1 MIRFRFA
8 IVLMLALVGLG
19 CGIVQGRVLE
29 DRPPAPD
36 FTLPNVDGGEVSLS
50 DLRGQVVVVYLTN
63 L

>member
-1 MIRFRFA
+1 MLPIRMA
-8 IVLMLALVGLG
+8 VILLLALAAAG

-36 FTLPNVDGGEVSLS
+36 FTLANVDGGEVSLS
-50 DLRGQVVVVYLTN
+50 DLRGQAVVVYLTN